1 MLSLQEMLL
10 VAIVLAALAL
20 IVSNRFRADLV
31 ALMVLLALAFTG
43 LTTAEEAVSGY
54 SASAVIVIMGM
65 FVITHALEETGIVQH
80 ISGYIRALGGSSEKR
95 LVMIVMATGALLV
108 SIMNIIAAGA
118 VLLPAVVRVAR
129 DADIRPSKLLIP
141 MSYGTLVGAMATF
154 FSSANIVMS
163 TILQER
169 GFQGL
174 GFLDFFITGSPIVI
188 AGLLYM
194 VFIGRRLLPE
204 RESITQIVNPR
215 GLMSSIRQTYQ
226 LDERLWEFRVPPGS
240 RLVHNTLHD
249 SHIGA
254 DLGITVVAIW
264 RGHQAILAPEPTERL
279 YTNDYLLVV
288 GREDRVRQLNK
299 WGLLMGRENGY
310 VRNGHDY
317 SVDLTEVVIPPR
329 SGAIGKTLLDLR
341 FRNKFGLTSVALWR
355 EGRSYRTDVGK
366 MPLQVGDALLMV
378 GPTDKIR
385 KLTQERDYMLL
396 QSSHIYQPPA
406 PEKNKWALLI
416 TALVLL
422 SAIFSF
428 IPLPIA
434 VLAGW
439 AAVVLTGIMSMDSA
453 YRAVEWRVIF
463 LIAGMLPISI
473 AMVNTGL
480 ADRIGMG
487 LVELLTPSGPLAL
500 VGGLYTLTVLVTQLL
515 GGQVTSL
522 IVGPIAVTA
531 AIQAGIDPR
540 PMAVAVAIG
549 CATGFLTPIAHP
561 VNILMMG
568 PGGYKFEDFT
578 RVGLGMVAV
587 VFVMLM
593 LSMTVVWGVG

>member
-1 MLSLQEMLL
+1 MLSLPEMIL
-10 VAIVLAALAL
+10 VAVVLAALAL
-20 IVSNRFRADLV
+20 IVSNRFRADFV
-31 ALMVLLALAFTG
+31 ALLVLLALALTG
-43 LTTAEEAVSGY
+43 LITAEEAVSGY

-80 ISGYIRALGGSSEKR
+80 ISGYIRALGGGSERR
-95 LVMIVMATGALLV
+95 LVVIVMATGALLV

-215 GLMSSIRQTYQ
+215 GVMSSIRQTYQ

-240 RLVHNTLHD
+240 RLDNNTLQD

-279 YTNDYLLVV
+279 HTNDYLLVI

-310 VRNGHDY
+310 VRSGHDY

-385 KLTQERDYMLL
+385 RLTQERDYMLL
-396 QSSHIYQPPA
+396 QSSHIYQPPY

-422 SAIFSF
+422 SAIFNF

-439 AAVVLTGIMSMDSA
+439 AGVVLSGIMTMDSA

-473 AMVNTGL
+473 AMLNTGL
-480 ADRIGMG
+480 ADRIGIG

-522 IVGPIAVTA
+522 IVGPIAITA
-531 AIQAGIDPR
+531 AVQAGIDPR

-578 RVGLGMVAV
+578 RVGIGMVAV